1 MNIRKII
8 NELSNFFFHL
18 RQSGT
23 TTTIKRLLDEKD
35 IYVLVSNEKIKQS
48 IYKEHKDNIF
58 TLNSLNNIIGKEPKP
73 ILVDSDVF
81 FTLLPLI
88 EETLIK
94 KDKEIDSLNKDIIDI
109 LNILVKHKHKINYEY
124 AKKY

>member
-58 TLNSLNNIIGKEPKP
+58 TLNSLNNIIAKEPKP

-109 LNILVKHKHKINYEY
+109 LNILVKHKHKMNYEY
-124 AKKY
+124 KKY

>member
-8 NELSNFFFHL
+8 NELSTFFFHL

-48 IYKEHKDNIF
+48 IYKDHKDNIF